1 MTTTTTNNKSIESR
15 YLANYIRNVQ
25 QASKG
30 TAAQYEYRLLK
41 FEKYIMTMPSKEEE
55 LTAATAAITAITTTT
70 TTAAFVVI
78 LFVFLELIL
87 AGCRT
92 EISSYTFN
100 F

>member
-1 MTTTTTNNKSIESR
+1 MTIFVSSSLQKTPYFYSLQWA
-15 YLANYIRNVQ
+15 YLL
-25 QASKG
+25 G
-30 TAAQYEYRLLK
+30 T
-41 FEKYIMTMPSKEEE
+41 
-55 LTAATAAITAITTTT
+55 TAATAAITAIATT

>member
-25 QASKG
+25 QASKWN
-30 TAAQYEYRLLK
+30 AAQYEYRLLK
-41 FEKYIMTMPSKEEE
+41 FEKYIMT
-55 LTAATAAITAITTTT
+55 AATAAITAITTTT
-70 TTAAFVVI
+70 TAAAFVVI